1 RASCMRAISV
11 SAILSNSVTLGCERL
26 ISWMTTYVPLSPAYT
41 FLARLPA
48 DSSSN
53 SASIASFD
61 PPTPCILAWRGDGP
75 RRLTLAAGTVPN
87 DGNTSFDAS
96 ITTGGG
102 GAGGVEGVAALP
114 DPAPLPAEGLAA
126 SEAGVV
132 AVPAGAGVA

>member
-1 RASCMRAISV
+1 MRAISV
-11 SAILSNSVTLGCERL
+11 SAVSLKSSTLGCVRL
-26 ISWMTTYVPLSPAYT
+26 MSWTTTNVPLSPGYT

-75 RRLTLAAGTVPN
+75 RRLTFAAGTVPN

-96 ITTGGG
+96 TATGGG

-114 DPAPLPAEGLAA
+114 DPAPLPADGLAA
-126 SEAGVV
+126 SDAGVV
-132 AVPAGAGVA
+132 AAPAG